1 MPTYRRRKPRESG
14 SMIRA
19 NVVVM
24 RHEGNGEY
32 IEHVFT
38 GYTLYNGCVWA
49 AVKPS
54 WSKYWTVVHADTGYT
69 LRRSI
74 RTADKAKV
82 VVERME
88 KYWANCTW
96 ETVLEHM
103 STVQHDLFYTRDEY
117 RIRKNDECLYW
128 NTGLARWVEYDMA
141 TVWSK
146 EQKETADTSTL
157 PLLNIGSWEI
167 S

>member
-1 MPTYRRRKPRESG
+1 
-14 SMIRA
+14 
-19 NVVVM
+19 
-24 RHEGNGEY
+24 
-32 IEHVFT
+32 VFT

-54 WSKYWTVVHADTGYT
+54 WSKYWAVVHADTGYI
-69 LRRSI
+69 LRRAI
-74 RTADKAKV
+74 RTADQARV

-96 ETVLEHM
+96 ETVLQYASKIER
-103 STVQHDLFYTRDEY
+103 DLCYKRAEY
-117 RIRKNDECLYW
+117 RIRKNCYESLYW
-128 NTGLARWVEYDMA
+128 NTSSREWVEYGMA

-146 EQKETADTSTL
+146 EQKETVDTSTL
-157 PLLNIGSWEI
+157 PLLDIGSWEI